1 MGIDSQT
8 ITVIASILIPTL
20 GGFTWMIHRM
30 DARFEKM
37 EARVDMR
44 FKEVDA
50 RFERM
55 DNRMNSMESRISSM
69 ENKLTAIDMRT
80 SFIERLLEM
89 FRLPQKEIKEATD
102 P

>member
-20 GGFTWMIHRM
+20 GGFAWIIHRM

-37 EARVDMR
+37 EARMDSREM
-44 FKEVDA
+44 
-50 RFERM
+50 RM
-55 DNRMNSMESRISSM
+55 DSRMSSIESRISNIES
-69 ENKLTAIDMRT
+69 KLTAIDMRT

-89 FRLPQKEIKEATD
+89 FRFPQISQKEIKETRD